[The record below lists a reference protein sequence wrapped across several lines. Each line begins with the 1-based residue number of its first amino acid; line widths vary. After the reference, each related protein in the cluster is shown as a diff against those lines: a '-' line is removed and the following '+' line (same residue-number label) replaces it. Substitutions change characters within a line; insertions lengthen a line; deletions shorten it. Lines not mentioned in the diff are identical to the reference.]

1 MNDYENDTNKLKNN
15 IRHLLQLKEL
25 DQAKTLLDKYENTMP
40 QEPEFY
46 VLRALLSIQSGH
58 YDDAWLWLWRGIEK
72 YPDHPDL
79 HFHMG
84 FVCECLNKYQDTLLH
99 YRYTKNLTND
109 KNLKDKMDIKI
120 SEVHAKLKESS
131 ANEAKP
137 LRVLQGTME
146 IANQMN
152 VLSKGLQSLGI
163 LSKTLSYYDFY
174 LGYSSDYT
182 WNLAKEQ
189 NDKNLNARLKKLTN
203 KLMSQYNIFHFHFG
217 TTLTLDR
224 TDLEMLNRANK
235 SLFMQHWGSEVRFY
249 SQARK
254 LNPYAKAKVMNEES
268 IKYRL
273 ERLSRHIRHCFVAD
287 RELHEYV
294 KNFYENVYIIPSMI
308 DLSMYQ
314 PEENTTLHP
323 KPLIVHAPTSQEIK
337 GTKYILQAVEHLK
350 SHYEF
355 DFQLVHGMSHKEAM
369 EIYRKADII
378 IDQLHIGSYGLFA
391 VECMAMG
398 KPVICWISD
407 YMQDN
412 YPEDLPIISANP
424 DNVVNKLE
432 YVLQNQDMLPEIGRQ
447 GRKYVERYHD
457 MLTNSK
463 KTLRIYE
470 AVESLS

>member
-72 YPDHPDL
+72 YPDHTDL

-131 ANEAKP
+131 ADEAKP

-189 NDKNLNARLKKLTN
+189 NDKNLNARLKKTN
-203 KLMSQYNIFHFHFG
+203 KQTNVTIQHLSFPFRYN
-217 TTLTLDR
+217 
-224 TDLEMLNRANK
+224 TDA
-235 SLFMQHWGSEVRFY
+235 
-249 SQARK
+249 
-254 LNPYAKAKVMNEES
+254 
-268 IKYRL
+268 
-273 ERLSRHIRHCFVAD
+273 
-287 RELHEYV
+287 
-294 KNFYENVYIIPSMI
+294 
-308 DLSMYQ
+308 
-314 PEENTTLHP
+314 
-323 KPLIVHAPTSQEIK
+323 
-337 GTKYILQAVEHLK
+337 
-350 SHYEF
+350 
-355 DFQLVHGMSHKEAM
+355 
-369 EIYRKADII
+369 
-378 IDQLHIGSYGLFA
+378 
-391 VECMAMG
+391 
-398 KPVICWISD
+398 
-407 YMQDN
+407 
-412 YPEDLPIISANP
+412 
-424 DNVVNKLE
+424 
-432 YVLQNQDMLPEIGRQ
+432 
-447 GRKYVERYHD
+447 
-457 MLTNSK
+457 
-463 KTLRIYE
+463 
-470 AVESLS
+470 